1 MSDKEKAPST
11 PEESNKKSDPIL
23 DPIWSVEATEKFA
36 EEYFKKLE
44 PKCESQL
51 ELDLAKIISWLT
63 ARNNQQAEGLN
74 RACCV
79 IAQQEERI
87 NHLEQGYSDL
97 CQIHDQTKLNFL
109 TISTRQGD
117 HIKTCDKNF
126 KQIVKEI
133 KELKGLGF

>member
-1 MSDKEKAPST
+1 MEDKEKAPSI

-36 EEYFKKLE
+36 EDYFKKLE
-44 PKCESQL
+44 PKCDSQL
-51 ELDLAKIISWLT
+51 ELDLSKIISWLT
-63 ARNNQQAEGLN
+63 ARNSQQAEGLN

-87 NHLEQGYSDL
+87 RHLEQGYTDL
-97 CQIHDQTKLNFL
+97 CQIHDQSKLNFL
-109 TISTRQGD
+109 TISTRQRD

-126 KQIVKEI
+126 SQIEKA
-133 KELKGLGF
+133 LKRAGF

>member
-1 MSDKEKAPST
+1 MEDKEKSPDGNEAPKD
-11 PEESNKKSDPIL
+11 KKSDPIL

-36 EEYFKKLE
+36 EDYSKKLE

-51 ELDLAKIISWLT
+51 ELDFAKIISWLT
-63 ARNNQQAEGLN
+63 ARNNQQAEGMN

-109 TISTRQGD
+109 TISTRQGE

-126 KQIVKEI
+126 KKIEKA
-133 KELKGLGF
+133 LKSGGF